1 MGLPPDDPLR
11 FDATGRR
18 LSQEELGALL
28 EDVIKSWPTW
38 DQTVRRHDA
47 KVSAS
52 PPGRR
57 ASLSGE
63 GEAPRRREWLSR

>member
-18 LSQEELGALL
+18 LSKEELGALL
-28 EDVIKSWPTW
+28 EGVIGSWPTW
-38 DQTVRRHDA
+38 NWNE
-47 KVSAS
+47 SAN
-52 PPGRR
+52 PPERR

-63 GEAPRRREWLSR
+63 KEAPRRREWLSR

>member
-18 LSQEELGALL
+18 LSKEELGALRG
-28 EDVIKSWPTW
+28 DVIASWPTW
-38 DQTVRRHDA
+38 NWNE
-47 KVSAS
+47 SAS
-52 PPGRR
+52 PPERS

-63 GEAPRRREWLSR
+63 KEAPRRREWLSR